1 MTKVNFLSREFHFLE
16 LLKKSSFF
24 FTKAVAEG
32 KLSCIINAIQRGE
45 IAQLVEQGTEN
56 PCVPGSTPGLA
67 TLKDSVKA
75 ESFFYLSVLLSRD
88 C

>member
-1 MTKVNFLSREFHFLE
+1 M
-16 LLKKSSFF
+16 
-24 FTKAVAEG
+24 G
-32 KLSCIINAIQRGE
+32 CIINAIQNGE

-75 ESFFYLSVLLSRD
+75 ESFFVYSSLFQAVLSLQSFKGGFNSAEKMKGLTKND
-88 C
+88 QYW

>member
-1 MTKVNFLSREFHFLE
+1 M
-16 LLKKSSFF
+16 
-24 FTKAVAEG
+24 KAVAEG
-32 KLSCIINAIQRGE
+32 GLGCIINAIQNGE

-75 ESFFYLSVLLSRD
+75 ESFFVSPDPFQAVLNLQSF
-88 C
+88 